1 MQREEPDEEPSEKTS
16 TGVKREIP
24 EKLEKRKVGS
34 YHDGGEDLL
43 DIDASS
49 SRTLGALPST
59 HASHEIG
66 EDRGQFGATCPIR

>member
-1 MQREEPDEEPSEKTS
+1 MTIWA
-16 TGVKREIP
+16 T
-24 EKLEKRKVGS
+24 
-34 YHDGGEDLL
+34 HDGGEDLL

-66 EDRGQFGATCPIR
+66 QDRRQLGATCSIR